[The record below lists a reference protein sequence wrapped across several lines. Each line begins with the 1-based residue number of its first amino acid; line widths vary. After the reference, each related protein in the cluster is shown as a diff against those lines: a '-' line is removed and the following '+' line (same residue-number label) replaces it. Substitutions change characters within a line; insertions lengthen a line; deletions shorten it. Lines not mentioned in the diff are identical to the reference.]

1 MTTAREMLL
10 DTMTQEEYSY
20 ETSDKHTVAKMA
32 ATMAA
37 GWIAGKLATKAY
49 DKTYWSVKARSA
61 AKAAKTVV
69 EVID

>member
-20 ETSDKHTVAKMA
+20 ETSDKHTIAKMA

-37 GWIAGKLATKAY
+37 GWLTGKLVAKAY
-49 DKTYWSVKARSA
+49 DKTYWTVAARNA
-61 AKAAKTVV
+61 AKAVTTVV
-69 EVID
+69 EEID